1 MLLAIDVGNTQT
13 HVGLFSGKELM
24 TSWRFATEVQKTGD
38 ELAVLLEALLNLDGF
53 SRDSVSGLALAS
65 VVPRLSSEYTVMAA
79 AKFHLEA
86 LVVGPGIKT
95 GMPILT
101 TDPRQVGP
109 DLIVDA
115 LAAQELYGAPCIAVD
130 FGTATTYSAVSATGE
145 YLGHAI
151 APGIEVSLD
160 ALSTRAARLMKIELT
175 DPGTVIGRN
184 TVQAMQAGAV
194 YGFAGQV
201 DGIVARMRAELGAN
215 AISVATGG
223 LAPLIFE
230 HASSLDKLDPLLTLR
245 GLEIVYG
252 RNHNS
257 DEAVRKIGG

>member
-1 MLLAIDVGNTQT
+1 MLLTIDVGNTQT
-13 HVGLFSGKELM
+13 HVGLFSAKELIA
-24 TSWRFATEVQKTGD
+24 SWRFATEVKKTGD
-38 ELAVLLEALLNLDGF
+38 EIATLLEAFLRIDGF
-53 SRDSVSGLALAS
+53 PLDSLSGIAVAS
-65 VVPRLSSEYTVMAA
+65 VVPRLNGEYATMAK
-79 AKFHLEA
+79 AKLGLDA
-86 LVVGPGIKT
+86 LVIGPGVKT

-115 LAAQELYGAPCIAVD
+115 VAAQELYGVPCIAVD
-130 FGTATTYSAVSATGE
+130 FGTATTFSAVSAAGE

-160 ALSTRAARLMKIELT
+160 ALAVRAARLMSVELV

-201 DGIVARMRAELGAN
+201 DGIVARMRAELGSEAVT
-215 AISVATGG
+215 VATGG
-223 LAPLIFE
+223 LAPLIFD
-230 HASSLDKLDPLLTLR
+230 HTSSLDKLDPLLTLR
-245 GLEIVYG
+245 GLEIIYA
-252 RNHNS
+252 RNH
-257 DEAVRKIGG
+257 

>member
-1 MLLAIDVGNTQT
+1 MLLAVDVGNTQT
-13 HVGLFSGKELM
+13 VAGLFSGKELAG
-24 TSWRFATEVQKTGD
+24 SWRLSTDVRKTGD
-38 ELAVLLEALLNLDGF
+38 EIATLLSELLRLDGF

-65 VVPRLSSEYTVMAA
+65 VVPRLSNEYTSMAA
-79 AKFHLEA
+79 SKFGVEA
-86 LVVGPGIKT
+86 LVVGPGVKT

-101 TDPRQVGP
+101 SDPRQVGP

-115 LAAQELYGAPCIAVD
+115 VAAYESYGGPCIAVD
-130 FGTATTYSAVSATGE
+130 FGTATTFGAVSAAGE

-160 ALSTRAARLMKIELT
+160 ALATKAVRLMRIELA

-184 TVQAMQAGAV
+184 TEQAMQAGAI

-201 DGIVARMRAELGAN
+201 DGIVGRMRAELGGQAVT
-215 AISVATGG
+215 VATGG
-223 LAPLIFE
+223 LAFLIFD

-245 GLEIVYG
+245 GLEIIYR
-252 RNHNS
+252 RNHS
-257 DEAVRKIGG
+257 